1 MGSDQYPAVR
11 AVFDFMRPR
20 LVQIAGGFVPDAE
33 AAVAEASTIFDRMLP
48 DMGYVE
54 NPAHPMALPLF
65 FCNAN
70 LALYEVLRHRDVDAH
85 AYGRV
90 MLKDLAEHPLPELPD
105 DADSFARLAAAA
117 DASQHA
123 ANSGEFVFAT
133 IEGGPGIDW
142 GMDVLSCAICAQFSK
157 FDAMDLVP
165 YMCASDDVISD
176 ANGQGLRRTGT
187 IALGAHRCDFRYHA
201 GGEPLRVSEQ
211 YPDRIRSSTPPAP

>member
-1 MGSDQYPAVR
+1 MGADEYAVVR
-11 AVFDFMRPR
+11 AVFDFMKPR
-20 LVQIAGGFVPDAE
+20 LTRIAGGFVADAD
-33 AAVAEASTIFDRMLP
+33 AAVAEASSIFDRMLP
-48 DMGYVE
+48 DMGYVDD
-54 NPAHPMALPLF
+54 PAHPMALPLF

-90 MLKDLAEHPLPELPD
+90 MLKDLREDPLPEPPEN
-105 DADSFARLAAAA
+105 ADSLARLAAAA
-117 DASQHA
+117 DASERA
-123 ANSGEFVFAT
+123 AKPGEFVFAK

-187 IALGAHRCDFRYHA
+187 IALGAHRCDFRFHS
-201 GGEPLRVSEQ
+201 GGEPLRVSDQ
-211 YPDRIRSSTPPAP
+211 YPDRIQVSIPPTV

>member
-1 MGSDQYPAVR
+1 MAADDYPVVR
-11 AVFDFMRPR
+11 AMFDFVRPR
-20 LVQIAGGFVPDAE
+20 LTRIAGSFVADAD

-48 DMGYVE
+48 DMGYSD

-90 MLKDLAEHPLPELPD
+90 MLKDLAEDPLPEPPE
-105 DADSFARLAAAA
+105 DADSVARLMAAA
-117 DASQHA
+117 DASQRA
-123 ANSGEFVFAT
+123 AGPGEFVFARVV
-133 IEGGPGIDW
+133 GGSGIDW

-187 IALGAHRCDFRYHA
+187 IALGAHRCDFRYNR

-211 YPDRIRSSTPPAP
+211 YPDRIRITAPPTV